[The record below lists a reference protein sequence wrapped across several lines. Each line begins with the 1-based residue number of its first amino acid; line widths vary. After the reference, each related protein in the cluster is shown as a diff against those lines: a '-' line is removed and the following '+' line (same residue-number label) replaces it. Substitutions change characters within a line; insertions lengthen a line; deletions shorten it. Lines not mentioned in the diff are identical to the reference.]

1 MRIKINGI
9 IIPNELKELYDF
21 FEIEAFCPNDLK
33 LVDGESVALDI
44 NSPGGYIYPASEIYT
59 ALMRHKGEVII
70 TITGRAASA
79 ASVIAMAGTHVI
91 ISPTAQMMIHNVQ
104 GRVSG
109 DYRDLEQGAEV
120 LKKCNDTIANAYMLK
135 TGLQKDRL
143 FELMNAE
150 TWFTPQEAIQ
160 LGFADEILG
169 FSDDL
174 AAEQE
179 ALKLLEVKG
188 RFI

>member
-1 MRIKINGI
+1 
-9 IIPNELKELYDF
+9 
-21 FEIEAFCPNDLK
+21 
-33 LVDGESVALDI
+33 
-44 NSPGGYIYPASEIYT
+44 
-59 ALMRHKGEVII
+59 
-70 TITGRAASA
+70 
-79 ASVIAMAGTHVI
+79 
-91 ISPTAQMMIHNVQ
+91 
-104 GRVSG
+104 
-109 DYRDLEQGAEV
+109 
-120 LKKCNDTIANAYMLK
+120 
-135 TGLQKDRL
+135 
-143 FELMNAE
+143 MNAE